1 MPEKKL
7 PIINQERCDRC
18 GKCIDACPVN
28 ALYIT
33 EDGPVFAQPVT
44 CTYCTECE
52 AVCPQGA
59 IRAPLTV
66 AWASK
71 S

>member
-1 MPEKKL
+1 MPEEKL

-18 GKCIDACPVN
+18 EKCIDACPVD
-28 ALYIT
+28 ALT
-33 EDGPVFAQPVT
+33 MSAGGPVFAQPVT
-44 CTYCTECE
+44 CTYCTVCE

-66 AWASK
+66 AWALK
-71 S
+71 T